1 MQGPGQQDWRW
12 LSLQVV
18 TTVAQGWLFLWGLCS
33 LLIFFF
39 FSKSLFC
46 RICVEGSAAIHDGR
60 AMLCKGCA
68 EMPVVCSLLFFVFN
82 FLGRRL
88 QHMEAPRLG
97 VESELWLPACTTA
110 TATLSEA
117 RD

>member
-39 FSKSLFC
+39 LFKEFVLQNLC
-46 RICVEGSAAIHDGR
+46 GR
-60 AMLCKGCA
+60 LCG
-68 EMPVVCSLLFFVFN
+68 
-82 FLGRRL
+82 
-88 QHMEAPRLG
+88 HPRWQSHAVQG
-97 VESELWLPACTTA
+97 MC
-110 TATLSEA
+110 
-117 RD
+117 